1 MSAERAR
8 KCKLVLG
15 LVSTSLFAAFLY
27 FICFVRVDDFPG
39 QQSFGAALISQARTL
54 CAAKSLENPS
64 QQDSDGV
71 LPERPLKTKG
81 NQSKTLESRLRR
93 SEMVGPYAP
102 MVYDMLVETSLESRL
117 VNLGIIETTERLE
130 LDLLK
135 ALPARFPVSGK
146 ISSGFGT
153 RKSPFSKKM
162 VMHRGVDVSVPR
174 GTPVNATGE
183 GLVTYAGWYR
193 GYGKLVELDHGY
205 GIVSRYGHNE
215 RILVGVGERVSGGQ
229 AIALSGSSGR
239 STGPHVHYEVAV
251 HGQEVDPSLVMFPH
265 AESLLARAG
274 LKAPTEQ
281 DDQLDPS
288 DQTDQFLAIGGETD
302 LQSLTQGAS
311 FNDSSS
317 YPELLETLTP
327 QVKNSLST
335 SLFGL
340 MSCTLIFLVRRK
352 VL

>member
-1 MSAERAR
+1 MSGVRAR

-27 FICFVRVDDFPG
+27 VVGIVRVDDSSD
-39 QQSFGAALISQARTL
+39 QQSFGSSLISQARTL
-54 CAAKSLENPS
+54 CAGKTLENPS
-64 QQDSDGV
+64 DFSANEI
-71 LPERPLKTKG
+71 LPVRPLKTKG
-81 NQSKTLESRLRR
+81 NQSKILESRLRR

-146 ISSGFGT
+146 ITSGFGT
-153 RKSPFSKKM
+153 RKSPFSKRT

-229 AIALSGSSGR
+229 VIALSGSSGR

-251 HGQEVDPSLVMFPH
+251 HGQEVDPTLVMFPH
-265 AESLLARAG
+265 AESLLARAD
-274 LKAPTEQ
+274 LKALSPQ
-281 DDQLDPS
+281 DG
-288 DQTDQFLAIGGETD
+288 QFEPNDMELAIGGETD
-302 LQSLTQGAS
+302 SPSPTQGVV
-311 FNDSSS
+311 FVDSGAK
-317 YPELLETLTP
+317 PELLETLTP

-335 SLFGL
+335 GLFGL
-340 MSCTLIFLVRRK
+340 MSCALIFLIRRK